1 MHSSACGLI
10 DIFSIYPI
18 TKVFE
23 PINNIKFKET
33 TAGPTTVTPASTK
46 VST

>member
-1 MHSSACGLI
+1 MHNSACKLI
-10 DIFSIYPI
+10 DIFSIYLI

-33 TAGPTTVTPASTK
+33 TAGPTTVTPASGK
-46 VST
+46 VNT

>member
-1 MHSSACGLI
+1 MHFSACKLI